1 MTSEDCEVTESVSEG
16 GPSSRTFNP
25 RRTKRRRQR
34 RAVSRERPAT
44 ATLAHP
50 NILDESLKVSLNFL
64 SDPSFDFRDLIKC
77 TINFLL

>member
-16 GPSSRTFNP
+16 GPSSRTINP

-34 RAVSRERPAT
+34 RAASRERPAT

-50 NILDESLKVSLNFL
+50 NILDESLKVN
-64 SDPSFDFRDLIKC
+64 IKK
-77 TINFLL
+77 IYIL